1 MAEALVLLFGGQV
14 RVFSVLADDSH
25 HDGAKHVFD
34 ETL

>member
-1 MAEALVLLFGGQV
+1 MAEALLFLLGGQV
-14 RVFSVLADDSH
+14 RVFSILADDSH